1 MGVFCVFLRFGA
13 GAGGDLA
20 TLGVG
25 ACGDEVEAG
34 EGFEESD
41 WLGALWV
48 VTDSV
53 TDGGS
58 GKGACCW
65 TDDDCVLT

>member
-1 MGVFCVFLRFGA
+1 MFLRFGA
-13 GAGGDLA
+13 GAGAGDELA
-20 TLGVG
+20 TLGVE
-25 ACGDEVEAG
+25 ACDDVVEVG

-48 VTDSV
+48 VTDSA

-58 GKGACCW
+58 GKGACC
-65 TDDDCVLT
+65 